1 MRHKSNVMRRRAPRF
16 VTHQL
21 LMDELLIADCRC
33 AALTNY
39 ELRITHH
46 ELRITFDV

>member
-1 MRHKSNVMRRRAPRF
+1 M
-16 VTHQL
+16 THQL

-46 ELRITFDV
+46 ASRITNYASRLTFDS